1 VRGFLDGLR
10 SKSDAASPEDGAIEF
25 SLGGLF
31 KIMCCTYPKVIDEK
45 QQLMRIA
52 DSLEALNHR
61 MNSIE
66 RSEKNKTFAE
76 KKPITR
82 IFGCG
87 TGLTDCRILGFFH
100 WILIM
105 RQYNIPLTL
114 FEKINSFWNIFVFS
128 FSKMIAKSSTGSL

>member
-1 VRGFLDGLR
+1 LKGQR
-10 SKSDAASPEDGAIEF
+10 
-25 SLGGLF
+25 
-31 KIMCCTYPKVIDEK
+31 KIKLLLK
-45 QQLMRIA
+45 
-52 DSLEALNHR
+52 
-61 MNSIE
+61 
-66 RSEKNKTFAE
+66 

-114 FEKINSFWNIFVFS
+114 FEKTNSFWNIFVFS

>member
-31 KIMCCTYPKVIDEK
+31 KIMCCTYPKVIDDK

-66 RSEKNKTFAE
+66 RSEKKKTFAE
-76 KKPITR
+76 LTR

-87 TGLTDCRILGFFH
+87 TGLTNCRILGFFH

-105 RQYNIPLTL
+105 HQYNIPLTL
-114 FEKINSFWNIFVFS
+114 FEATNSFWNIFVIS

>member
-76 KKPITR
+76 KKTHYSYFWLR
-82 IFGCG
+82 NWFDRLSDFG
-87 TGLTDCRILGFFH
+87 LFPLDINYASV
-100 WILIM
+100 
-105 RQYNIPLTL
+105 QYSPDI
-114 FEKINSFWNIFVFS
+114 I
-128 FSKMIAKSSTGSL
+128 